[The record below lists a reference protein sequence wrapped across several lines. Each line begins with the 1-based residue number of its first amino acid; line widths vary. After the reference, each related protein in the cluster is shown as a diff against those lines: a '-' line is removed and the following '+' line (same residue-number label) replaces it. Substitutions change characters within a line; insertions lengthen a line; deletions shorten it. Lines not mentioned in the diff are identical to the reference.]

1 MIAFATLG
9 CPGLPLDEVIRIAG
23 RYGCDG
29 VEFRYAPGEP
39 VHPGLST
46 GELASIGRRLAD
58 AGVVPLALDSYL
70 KVAAEGP
77 EDPDDDETVEELR
90 RHLSV
95 AASLGARYLRV
106 FPGGDRPGP
115 VADRWAAR
123 RLVEVASMARDV
135 GVGVLLET
143 HDSHRRAGDVARVLA
158 DTARRAGGVSAE
170 DGHPIGAIWD
180 VMHTW
185 LGGETPAVSLAELSP
200 WLGYVQ
206 LKDCT
211 PDLTPVA
218 PGAGVLPLPHV
229 LTALRGAG
237 YQGWVSLE
245 YERAWH
251 PEIPP
256 LSDVL
261 PAFTGYLAG
270 PH

>member
-1 MIAFATLG
+1 MLAFATLG
-9 CPGLPLDEVIRIAG
+9 CPGLPLDEVIALAQRH
-23 RYGCDG
+23 GCDG
-29 VEFRYAPGEP
+29 VEFRYAEGEP

-70 KVAAEGP
+70 KLAAEGP
-77 EDPDDDETVEELR
+77 EDPAADGIVTGLR
-90 RHLSV
+90 EHLAV

-106 FPGGDRPGP
+106 FPGADAPDAD
-115 VADRWAAR
+115 ADRRATR
-123 RLVEVASMARDV
+123 RLVEVASMARDL

-143 HDSHRRAGDVARVLA
+143 HDSHRRAADVARVLTDA
-158 DTARRAGGVSAE
+158 AQRGVAAT

-185 LGGETPAVSLAELSP
+185 RGGETPAASLAGLAP

-211 PDLTPVA
+211 SELDPVA

-229 LTALRGAG
+229 LAALRRAG
-237 YQGWVSLE
+237 YQGWISLE
-245 YERAWH
+245 YERMWH

-256 LSDVL
+256 LADAL
-261 PAFTGYLAG
+261 PAFTGYLAASD
-270 PH
+270 